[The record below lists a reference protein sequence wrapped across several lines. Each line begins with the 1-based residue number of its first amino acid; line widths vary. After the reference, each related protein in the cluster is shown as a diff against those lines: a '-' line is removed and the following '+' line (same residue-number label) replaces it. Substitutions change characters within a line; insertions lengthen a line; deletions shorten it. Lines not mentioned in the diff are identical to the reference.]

1 MAKLKVTKRKIE
13 EVETEYD
20 LPVYLYFQDE
30 FCNDTVMKI
39 TEDKVITVFQD
50 ISNFGIKVEKN
61 YGIEDYILNRSFT
74 TEEHFNEM
82 YKEHLESID
91 EYINKK

>member
-13 EVETEYD
+13 EIETEYD

-50 ISNFGIKVEKN
+50 LSSFGIKVESN
-61 YGIEDYILNRSFT
+61 YVVEDYVLNRGFT
-74 TEEHFNEM
+74 TEEHFNDM
-82 YKEHLESID
+82 YKEYLKSID
-91 EYINKK
+91 EYINK